1 MLAEKY
7 APKHLGVDVG
17 FSTKRST
24 TAIAVLD
31 GNEIH
36 LVRAG
41 TAWEDRVSQIPS
53 GFRAVR
59 FYDITLRVFEESRLR
74 VGRPR
79 DSKKKIPWFKILHR
93 LHLLAGF

>member
-1 MLAEKY
+1 MAAKL
-7 APKHLGVDVG
+7 LGVDVG

-41 TAWEDRVSQIPS
+41 TAWESRVAQIPS
-53 GFRAVR
+53 GFRATFIAIDGPLLPLGADYLVH
-59 FYDITLRVFEESRLR
+59 
-74 VGRPR
+74 RPCEAFFVHSPFHNR
-79 DSKKKIPWFKILHR
+79 CKPGLSHWGFG
-93 LHLLAGF
+93 LA